1 MSHPLILGRFDN
13 TVGAA
18 AAARALRAQ
27 GVARER
33 VSIVMRSHDEE
44 EVLAE
49 AAGAS
54 PGSEI
59 EDSRLAGTLG
69 ELSGHVLAAIALVL
83 PGIGPIVA
91 DGPLAAALGEAAGHA
106 AGGIAKALVTAGVP
120 RETSYAWQRRVEAGE
135 ILVGA
140 HVEPPG
146 VMPARA
152 ALQNSGAV
160 EIVEGTWP

>member
-1 MSHPLILGRFDN
+1 MSHPLVLGRFDD
-13 TVGAA
+13 TAA
-18 AAARALRAQ
+18 AAEAARALRAQ

-54 PGSEI
+54 PGSDL
-59 EDSRLAGTLG
+59 EDSRLAGALG
-69 ELSGHVLAAIALVL
+69 ELSGHVLAAIALVM

-106 AGGIAKALVTAGVP
+106 AGGIARALSAAGVP
-120 RETSYAWQRRVEAGE
+120 GETAHAWQRHVEAGE
-135 ILVGA
+135 VLVGA
-140 HVEPPG
+140 HVQPDG
-146 VMPARA
+146 VTPARA